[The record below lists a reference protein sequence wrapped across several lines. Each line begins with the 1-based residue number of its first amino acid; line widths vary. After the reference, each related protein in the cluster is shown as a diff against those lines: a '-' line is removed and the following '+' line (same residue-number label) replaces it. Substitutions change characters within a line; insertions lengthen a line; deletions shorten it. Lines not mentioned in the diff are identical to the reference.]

1 MRMFLR
7 ATPRKKD
14 GKIHHYRSAVENRR
28 VKGGRVV
35 QRHVLYLGEI
45 NDSQRAAWC
54 M

>member
-1 MRMFLR
+1 MFLR

-35 QRHVLYLGEI
+35 HVKLDGMRLDKRRQWAPAGL
-45 NDSQRAAWC
+45 A
-54 M
+54 